1 MKRSIYYGV
10 VAAAMLPVC
19 LNLFLLL
26 PLASAGLAPAPASTP
41 PAAGEQGELQNWSLV
56 STIVPAPPST
66 ISPPGSF
73 AFAKP
78 RTVAEVQAVVGD
90 TTGKFPSPVLSV
102 GSGHSSGNVVSLVN
116 SSDNA
121 FRGTIL
127 QMTQILGM
135 ELEEVDPAGGGG
147 GGAGGGGGTTA
158 GGRRRSSS
166 LRRRRLE
173 GAAAATAAAGA
184 PAKKYYVRA
193 GGGVILAD
201 LHDWLA
207 ERQLVRKKRRE
218 KKREVF
224 SSSSLFFSSQPLDLG
239 LF

>member
-41 PAAGEQGELQNWSLV
+41 SAAGEQGELQNWSLV

-116 SSDNA
+116 SSDSA

-147 GGAGGGGGTTA
+147 GGAGGGTTA

-207 ERQLVRKKRRE
+207 ERQLVRKKR
-218 KKREVF
+218 EVF

>member
-1 MKRSIYYGV
+1 MKRSIYNGV
-10 VAAAMLPVC
+10 AAAAMLLVC
-19 LNLFLLL
+19 LNLLL
-26 PLASAGLAPAPASTP
+26 PMASAGLAPAPASTP
-41 PAAGEQGELQNWSLV
+41 SAAGEQGELQNWSLV

-102 GSGHSSGNVVSLVN
+102 GSGHSSGDVVSLVN

-135 ELEEVDPAGGGG
+135 ALEEVDPAGGGG
-147 GGAGGGGGTTA
+147 GGAGGGGTTA

-224 SSSSLFFSSQPLDLG
+224 SSSSLFFSSQPLDLD

>member
-1 MKRSIYYGV
+1 MKRSIYNGV
-10 VAAAMLPVC
+10 AAAAMLLVC
-19 LNLFLLL
+19 LNLLL

-41 PAAGEQGELQNWSLV
+41 SAAGEQGELQNWSLV

-193 GGGVILAD
+193 GGGVTLAD